1 MVFKQWLVCSRA
13 PSKGVC
19 VCVCLLGNANNST
32 GQATASVASLPTLLV
47 VSFSQIISLL
57 MDLMIKM
64 GGGGTQKE
72 SEDRESKQG
81 RVYVE
86 KT

>member
-1 MVFKQWLVCSRA
+1 M
-13 PSKGVC
+13 
-19 VCVCLLGNANNST
+19 CLLGNANNST

-64 GGGGTQKE
+64 GGRRDAK
-72 SEDRESKQG
+72 RERGQREQTGLCLCRENLSVVVFIRNKMLL
-81 RVYVE
+81 
-86 KT
+86 KK